1 MNVLSSFRVG
11 FYLFFYH
18 LMGRRVVCFFPVYL
32 PNIHSKCT
40 EINKNSLCIL
50 TYQNVAS
57 TKHPLFLPIN
67 SSYTYVISLYLP
79 EDASTLVASAC
90 VRCPWQRLM
99 GSWNLCTTDRVL
111 LPVESRSQNLPGWTG
126 SPRAFQTDQGHSAR
140 MYPQTSEVLKG

>member
-1 MNVLSSFRVG
+1 MFVLFLFGVG
-11 FYLFFYH
+11 FFLGFFYRG
-18 LMGRRVVCFFPVYL
+18 LCVLFSVYL
-32 PNIHSKCT
+32 RNIHSKCT
-40 EINKNSLCIL
+40 EKNKNSLCIL

-57 TKHPLFLPIN
+57 TKHPLFLPIY

-126 SPRAFQTDQGHSAR
+126 SPRAFQTDRGHSAHR
-140 MYPQTSEVLKG
+140 YPQTSEVLKG